1 MQEMGHRRCATT
13 LKPEMTDEELS
24 GLKGWIQEA
33 SLEGRHLEIGTA
45 AGGTLCFMMNSFE
58 GDARPAFAVV
68 DTMAY
73 FDGQLDIV
81 KSNLTQNGLD
91 ARQVDFR
98 IMSSD
103 AAFAISEAE
112 GERFDF
118 ILVDASHKI
127 RHVMADLRWLRLL
140 NVGGLACFH
149 DYAARFKGVCWPI
162 DRFLQRSS
170 QFSRVGLAG
179 SLLCIRRDTTS
190 ARPEVTSCDRIWALL
205 WSPILQL
212 DLSLQKRLKAKRNS
226 RPE

>member
-1 MQEMGHRRCATT
+1 MGIRLCATT

-24 GLKGWIQEA
+24 GMQAWLQSG
-33 SLEGRHLEIGTA
+33 LRNGRFLEIGTA
-45 AGGTLCFMMNSFE
+45 AGGTLSFMMNCFE
-58 GDARPAFAVV
+58 ADARPAFAVV

>member
-1 MQEMGHRRCATT
+1 MQAW
-13 LKPEMTDEELS
+13 LQS
-24 GLKGWIQEA
+24 GLRN
-33 SLEGRHLEIGTA
+33 GRFLEIGTA
-45 AGGTLCFMMNSFE
+45 AGGTLSFMMNCFE
-58 GDARPAFAVV
+58 ADVRPAFAVV
-68 DTMAY
+68 DTMSY

-81 KSNLTQNGLD
+81 KRNLSQNGLD

-98 IMSSD
+98 VMTSD

-112 GERFDF
+112 GDRFDF

-149 DYAARFKGVCWPI
+149 DYTPQFKGVCWPI
-162 DRFLQRSS
+162 NRFLQRNS

-179 SLLCIRRDTTS
+179 SLLCIRRDTTF
-190 ARPEVTSCDRIWALL
+190 ARPEVTSCDRIWASL

-212 DLSLQKRLKAKRNS
+212 DLSLQKRLKSKRNS

>member
-1 MQEMGHRRCATT
+1 MGIRPSATT
-13 LKPEMTDEELS
+13 LAPEMTGEELS
-24 GLKGWIQEA
+24 GLREWSQSANLI
-33 SLEGRHLEIGTA
+33 GRHLEIGTA
-45 AGGTLCFMMNSFE
+45 AGGTLCFMMNCFE
-58 GDARPAFAVV
+58 ANVRPEFAVV

-73 FDGQLDIV
+73 FGKQMEIV

-91 ARQVDFR
+91 SWQVDFR
-98 IMSSD
+98 VMSSD
-103 AAFAISEAE
+103 AAFARAEAE

-127 RHVMADLRWLRLL
+127 RHVMADLRWLRLF

-149 DYAARFKGVCWPI
+149 DYTARFKGVHWPI
-162 DRFLQRSS
+162 DRFLQRNS

-190 ARPEVTSCDRIWALL
+190 ALSEVTSCDRIWASL

-212 DLSLQKRLKAKRNS
+212 DLSLQKRLKSKRNS